1 MPSKDDEKHSL
12 LDANGRLLY
21 TDVPES
27 TSFGMIAEAVN
38 EILPELVLSVADDGI
53 PDALDYSLLSVL
65 LLVEL
70 KKLKDE
76 IDALKIQIGG

>member
-1 MPSKDDEKHSL
+1 MSKKEAWNRAGEL
-12 LDANGRLLY
+12 LLQ
-21 TDVPES
+21 V
-27 TSFGMIAEAVN
+27 
-38 EILPELVLSVADDGI
+38 GI

-76 IDALKIQIGG
+76 IDALKVQIGG